1 MGKNQRIR
9 KQSKVELSLAEK
21 QAIQERKK
29 DRVGPTVKLTK
40 KLVLAVLCTF
50 VLLYGGTQVDKHLN
64 KIIAGIKNI
73 EQAHQNK

>member
-9 KQSKVELSLAEK
+9 KHNKVEMNLAEK
-21 QAIQERKK
+21 QAVQERKK

-40 KLVLAVLCTF
+40 KLVLAVFCTF
-50 VLLYGGTQVDKHLN
+50 ILLYGGTQVDKHLN
-64 KIIAGIKNI
+64 NIIAGIKNI